1 MLTIEELINTR
12 PVSIYCILNEQDK
25 KVHIVYTRS
34 TVQSILNSIQRIS
47 EDRLFRGDK
56 DKLTFKIIESYDNR
70 NNLYMKWRVEELY
83 QEYELLGYT
92 SYNER
97 KALQWSLYCRV
108 GTSTTPGIE
117 DQYKAIV
124 KLKTSENFVYTVR
137 EFDKMQSARMF
148 VQGNTISSIVR
159 LL

>member
-1 MLTIEELINTR
+1 MTVEELINTR
-12 PVSIYCILNEQDK
+12 PVSIYCITNDLDK
-25 KVHIVYTRS
+25 RIHIVYTRS
-34 TVQSILNSIQRIS
+34 TVQSILNSIQKINES
-47 EDRLFRGDK
+47 RLFRGDK

-83 QEYELLGYT
+83 QEFEALGYT

-97 KALQWSLYCRV
+97 KALQWSLYYRV

-124 KLKTSENFVYTVR
+124 KIKTSENFVYNVR
-137 EFDKMQSARMF
+137 EFDKVQSARTF
-148 VQGNTISSIVR
+148 VQSNTISSIVR